1 MRSNI
6 VTTGHGIEDL
16 ALKNDIYSLEFPF
29 FAISK
34 TPDFSTFFWSS
45 SCGTKSIEIQPSSR
59 GRATMD
65 DKRILVFACSMLVRN
80 RNHGFDTYRTIRIN
94 LKDYLRF
101 IGRTAIGGKDIREVE
116 LALDR
121 LAGTRI
127 KTNVRDQNS
136 RKTENFGI
144 VERWVLAEKK
154 QLADIKSVWVDLTI
168 SQITFDS
175 IMSYSVLTLSKK
187 YPDMP
192 PFTRRIYEIGRKH
205 CGRKCTWRVSMKCL
219 MNKTGSESSPKAFL
233 RGVRNIAAN
242 AAIGEYV
249 IEIDGEH
256 VIFKNRESL

>member
-29 FAISK
+29 FAISN
-34 TPDFSTFFWSS
+34 TPNFSTFFWSS
-45 SCGTKSIEIQPSSR
+45 SCGTKSIEIQPSAK

-94 LKDYLRF
+94 IKDYLRF
-101 IGRTAIGGKDIREVE
+101 IGRTGIGGKDIREVE
-116 LALDR
+116 FALDR
-121 LAGTRI
+121 LSGTRI
-127 KTNVRDQNS
+127 KTNIRDQNS
-136 RKTENFGI
+136 RQTENFGI
-144 VERWVLAEKK
+144 LERWVLAEKK
-154 QLADIKSVWVDLTI
+154 QITDIKSVWVDLTI
-168 SQITFDS
+168 SQITFDA

-192 PFTRRIYEIGRKH
+192 PLARRIYEIGRKH
-205 CGRKCTWRVSMKCL
+205 CGRKSMWKIRMNCL
-219 MNKTGSESSPKAFL
+219 INKTGSESSTKAFL
-233 RGVRNIAAN
+233 RAVRKIAGDDGV
-242 AAIGEYV
+242 GEYV

-256 VIFKNRESL
+256 VIFKNREYL